1 MGVLDTLGEWY
12 DASVNV
18 VTDLIG
24 FGEKPIPV
32 NSPFSGG
39 QTNDISNN
47 NVVAAGRTIL
57 TVYKDRIGG
66 AWTKFILP
74 IPKGFNDTFENKWN
88 DVELGRV
95 AGSYY
100 EGTWSEVGTGLA
112 AGATESFFTDNSQ
125 SEVFEQM
132 SNLKSLRNR
141 ASVNPHTQLIYKA
154 PAIRQF
160 QFSWTLKPKNTKQ
173 AQSMNNMIHTIR
185 TASYPDTSGAA
196 GGEGG
201 TYLLRYPSDF
211 QIKIIGGSDR
221 ILLNTVQCACTSLQ
235 VNYDTEGNV
244 YTHIDGSPVST
255 TITLSLQETKQL
267 TKTAIDELY
276 SKADNS

>member
-18 VTDLIG
+18 VTDLVG
-24 FGEKPIPV
+24 LSEKPIAA

-47 NVVAAGRTIL
+47 NAVASGRTIL

-88 DVELGRV
+88 DVELGKV
-95 AGSYY
+95 AGNLYA
-100 EGTWSEVGTGLA
+100 GNKVDAA
-112 AGATESFFTDNSQ
+112 AGATVGATEAFFTDNSQ

-141 ASVNPHTQLIYKA
+141 ASINPHTQLIYKA
-154 PAIRQF
+154 PAVRQF
-160 QFSWTLKPKNTKQ
+160 QFSWTLKPKNAKQ
-173 AQSMNNMIHTIR
+173 AQSINNMIHTIR
-185 TASYPDTSGAA
+185 TSSYPDTSGSL

-201 TYLLRYPSDF
+201 TFLLKYPSDF